1 MRFWR
6 ICRRAHHKPDGEGAR
21 LVGGRWNRPG
31 RPVVYCSLN
40 LSLAALEVLVHMR
53 VEQLPADYVAQIF
66 TADGLQHESITTA
79 DLPPGWPDPGRG
91 SILAEIGDRWLV
103 ERRSAIA
110 IVPSVVIY
118 EENNVLLNPQHP
130 DFNRITVSIGRSF
143 QFDVRLLHAKAG
155 AM

>member
-1 MRFWR
+1 
-6 ICRRAHHKPDGEGAR
+6 
-21 LVGGRWNRPG
+21 
-31 RPVVYCSLN
+31 
-40 LSLAALEVLVHMR
+40 MR

-66 TADGLQHESITTA
+66 TADGLQHENITTA
-79 DLPPGWPDPGRG
+79 DLPPGWPDPSRG

-130 DFNRITVSIGRSF
+130 DFNRITVSIARSF
-143 QFDVRLLHAKAG
+143 QLDVRLLHAKAG